1 MDPVNNIILTDLGI
15 ISALGHGT
23 EQTWQNLFGSPHE
36 CMSSQSGWID
46 DATITVGAV
55 TETLPDTSDW
65 VDTDKSRCNQL
76 AFMAYQQIKPSIDAA
91 IKKYGSDR
99 VGVILGTSTSGTL
112 EAELAFKRQ
121 KQNGQLPKDY
131 DYCKQEMGAPATYVA
146 KLAGVD
152 GLTMSVSTACSSG
165 AKALISAANM
175 LESGMLDA
183 VIAGG
188 VDSLCRLTL
197 NGFHALESLSF
208 DLTNPFSANR
218 NGINIGEGAALFIM
232 EKGNSGIITK
242 KEDHY
247 IILAGF
253 GESSDAHHMS
263 APHPEGDGALSSM
276 QQALKTAG
284 LDITEID
291 YINLH
296 GTATPKNDLME
307 GIAVARLGGQNV
319 PCSSTKP
326 FTGHTL
332 AGAGAIEAGICYL
345 AMSQLNTDNQLPPH
359 HFDGVYDEQIAPLS
373 LTAKNNRTD
382 TPIKA
387 CLSNSFA
394 FGGSNVS
401 LVLAR
406 SFK

>member
-15 ISALGHGT
+15 VSALGQGT

-36 CMSSQSGWID
+36 CMSKQNGWID
-46 DATITVGAV
+46 EASITVGAV
-55 TETLPDTSDW
+55 TNPLPDTTNW
-65 VDTDKSRCNQL
+65 IDTDKSRCNQF
-76 AFMAYQQIKPSIDAA
+76 AFMAYQQIKPSVDAA
-91 IKKYGSDR
+91 IKKYGSER

-112 EAELAFKRQ
+112 EAEQAFKHQ
-121 KQNGQLPKDY
+121 KQKGQLPKDY
-131 DYCKQEMGAPATYVA
+131 DYCKQEMGAPATYLA
-146 KLAGVD
+146 KLAGID
-152 GLTMSVSTACSSG
+152 GLAMSVSTACSSG

-175 LESGMLDA
+175 LEIGMLDC

-218 NGINIGEGAALFIM
+218 SGINIGEGAALFII
-232 EKGNSGIITK
+232 EKGDSGIM
-242 KEDHY
+242 
-247 IILAGF
+247 LAGF

-263 APHPEGDGALSSM
+263 APHPQGDGALSSM

-284 LDITEID
+284 LAINDID

-307 GIAVARLGGQNV
+307 GTAINRLGGQNV

-345 AMSQLNTDNQLPPH
+345 AMSQLNADNQLPPH
-359 HFDGVYDEQIAPLS
+359 HFDDVYDEQIPPLS
-373 LTAKNNRTD
+373 LITKNNRQD
-382 TPIKA
+382 SPIKA

-401 LVLAR
+401 LILAR
-406 SFK
+406 NPK